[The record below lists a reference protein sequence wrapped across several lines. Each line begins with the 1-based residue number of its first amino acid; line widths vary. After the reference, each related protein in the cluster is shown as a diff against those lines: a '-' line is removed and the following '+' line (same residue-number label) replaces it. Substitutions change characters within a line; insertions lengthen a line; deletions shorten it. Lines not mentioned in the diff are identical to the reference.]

1 MHNDRFQLELIK
13 SIARAAE
20 YHVLW
25 VHDFRAINDSGQ
37 PDRLS
42 LLVVTQAYLAA
53 LRDRVARYDSVG
65 QLPVYMIFLDEHYFE
80 KNKSRLLLRLLE
92 DPLGRELKLPAPFD
106 SLERALT
113 DAQGQ
118 LRQAVAGSRLLQAE
132 RAQYGDRWLHNLVKV
147 HVSVTNP
154 ADPSFRSREIFPLI
168 GFPDDAMRD
177 HRKAVLYDVSEAD
190 PYRGM
195 AMYAGMGVGEHYAGP
210 AWEDRALMLQGPV
223 ALTLR
228 DHARALLEAQGIRDG
243 AIPHV
248 LRPRPKPAD
257 YDGRVRAEIDSMDRW
272 GGVASRAVE
281 LHNETGFAPKEIT
294 VAKATLF
301 NLMSPGGVVKVP
313 DSLWLNEFLASLLVG
328 SALRGVRVLVIAPSL
343 AAAPAPGWTMVLAHD
358 LLSRL
363 VALRH
368 TLEPELAKVG
378 GMLRTGLYDPEIPV
392 DDLRDRVLALRRS
405 LAAQPFLRDLY
416 GFDPAVYR
424 VLDSVDAVL
433 GVGDGGRDALPVAA
447 ESGARPKLHFKG
459 FLYVSREAWARLIG
473 GPPMALGL
481 REYLTQRSRQLREG
495 ATVGEDVMADAM
507 QQVGALIIDP
517 MLGDLPAGERSR
529 WAFFLQVGSPNQN
542 YRSMLMDGEAA
553 VLVSGWTSLY
563 AVPDFV
569 LLTGLVTWI
578 DDQAELDQRLP
589 APSGLKRSLARWI
602 KLAL

>member
-1 MHNDRFQLELIK
+1 VERAEAALYVFQCLLDVVEDVRAANRKSWGDSRLVWLPLQLALAPEQYDEQQELDTLISHAVSHSITHGNRIWYVHNDRFQLELIK

-154 ADPSFRSREIFPLI
+154 ADPSFRSRDIFPLI
-168 GFPDDAMRD
+168 GLPDDAMRD

-272 GGVASRAVE
+272 AVSRAARW
-281 LHNETGFAPKEIT
+281 NSTTRP
-294 VAKATLF
+294 
-301 NLMSPGGVVKVP
+301 
-313 DSLWLNEFLASLLVG
+313 ASH
-328 SALRGVRVLVIAPSL
+328 P
-343 AAAPAPGWTMVLAHD
+343 
-358 LLSRL
+358 
-363 VALRH
+363 
-368 TLEPELAKVG
+368 
-378 GMLRTGLYDPEIPV
+378 
-392 DDLRDRVLALRRS
+392 RRS
-405 LAAQPFLRDLY
+405 
-416 GFDPAVYR
+416 
-424 VLDSVDAVL
+424 
-433 GVGDGGRDALPVAA
+433 
-447 ESGARPKLHFKG
+447 
-459 FLYVSREAWARLIG
+459 
-473 GPPMALGL
+473 
-481 REYLTQRSRQLREG
+481 RSRRRRCS
-495 ATVGEDVMADAM
+495 TSCR
-507 QQVGALIIDP
+507 
-517 MLGDLPAGERSR
+517 PAG
-529 WAFFLQVGSPNQN
+529 W
-542 YRSMLMDGEAA
+542 
-553 VLVSGWTSLY
+553 
-563 AVPDFV
+563 
-569 LLTGLVTWI
+569 
-578 DDQAELDQRLP
+578 
-589 APSGLKRSLARWI
+589 
-602 KLAL
+602 